1 MLSFGLVVASNNL
14 LALKAFNTFLSN
26 YCLFEKPSFIEK
38 FIIKRTK
45 VWLEKEAIKQFKDI
59 REEVVK
65 DTINLSLNDCPT
77 GMFTVLHLGNL
88 PIPMP
93 TGKELFD
100 LISHTELEFE
110 KLKKPKTDN
119 KYHVDNG
126 Q

>member
-14 LALKAFNTFLSN
+14 IALKAFNTFLSN
-26 YCLFEKPSFIEK
+26 YCLFEKPSWIEK

-59 REEVVK
+59 KEEVVK

-88 PIPMP
+88 PIPLP
-93 TGKELFD
+93 TGKELFA

-110 KLKKPKTDN
+110 KLKKPKTSEQY
-119 KYHVDNG
+119 KG
-126 Q
+126 

>member
-26 YCLFEKPSFIEK
+26 YCLFESPSFIEK
-38 FIIKRTK
+38 FVIKRVK

-59 REEVVK
+59 KEEVVK
-65 DTINLSLNDCPT
+65 ETINLSLNDCST

-88 PIPMP
+88 PMKLP

-110 KLKKPKTDN
+110 KLKKPKAAEQY
-119 KYHVDNG
+119 KG
-126 Q
+126 

>member
-26 YCLFEKPSFIEK
+26 YCLFEKPTFIEK
-38 FIIKRTK
+38 FIIKRVK
-45 VWLEKEAIKQFKDI
+45 VWLEKETIKQFKDI
-59 REEVVK
+59 KEEVIKAV
-65 DTINLSLNDCPT
+65 INLSLNDCAT

-88 PIPMP
+88 PMPLP

-110 KLKKPKTDN
+110 KLKKPKTSEQY
-119 KYHVDNG
+119 KG
-126 Q
+126 

>member
-26 YCLFEKPSFIEK
+26 YCLFEKPTFIEK
-38 FIIKRTK
+38 FIIKRVK

-59 REEVVK
+59 KEEVIKAV
-65 DTINLSLNDCPT
+65 INLSLNDCAT

-88 PIPMP
+88 PMPLP

-110 KLKKPKTDN
+110 KLKKPKTSEQY
-119 KYHVDNG
+119 KG
-126 Q
+126 